1 MSNGR
6 LTPKLNI
13 TYSLLQFYLLGLF
26 LLDFAVLFVRLDY
39 LRVSG
44 GSSYR
49 VGTYCGYQTGK
60 SVRVVGRIA
69 VFKFV
74 SNRVARYDGFTL
86 SFIFTPKGKFND
98 ASTVSYAFFFSA
110 PLQYQDNIQVFCFG
124 EPLPEHY
131 TQLIHLIVTSRNVM

>member
-1 MSNGR
+1 MS
-6 LTPKLNI
+6 TPKLNI

-74 SNRVARYDGFTL
+74 SNRVTRFDGFTL

-98 ASTVSYAFFFSA
+98 ASTVSYAFFFRLLCNTKTTFKYSSLEN
-110 PLQYQDNIQVFCFG
+110 PCQGTIPSSSISL
-124 EPLPEHY
+124 
-131 TQLIHLIVTSRNVM
+131 

>member
-1 MSNGR
+1 MSNGH

-13 TYSLLQFYLLGLF
+13 TYSLLQFFLLGLF

-74 SNRVARYDGFTL
+74 SNRVARFDGFTL

-98 ASTVSYAFFFSA
+98 TSTVSYAYFWLLCNTKTTFKYSA
-110 PLQYQDNIQVFCFG
+110 LETPCQDTI
-124 EPLPEHY
+124 PSSSISL
-131 TQLIHLIVTSRNVM
+131 

>member
-1 MSNGR
+1 M
-6 LTPKLNI
+6 
-13 TYSLLQFYLLGLF
+13 
-26 LLDFAVLFVRLDY
+26 
-39 LRVSG
+39 SG

-74 SNRVARYDGFTL
+74 SNRVARFDGFTL

-98 ASTVSYAFFFSA
+98 ASTVSYAFFFFGSFA
-110 PLQYQDNIQVFCFG
+110 IPRQHSSILLWTPLARALYLAHPSHCD
-124 EPLPEHY
+124 
-131 TQLIHLIVTSRNVM
+131 VT